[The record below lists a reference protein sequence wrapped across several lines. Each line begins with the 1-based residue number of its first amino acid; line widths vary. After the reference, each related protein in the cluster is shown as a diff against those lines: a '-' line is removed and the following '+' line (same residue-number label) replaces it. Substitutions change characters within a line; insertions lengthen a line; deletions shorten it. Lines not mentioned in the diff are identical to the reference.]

1 MDRQPISTKPVH
13 HDEIP
18 VLPEILGSGTTV
30 LIAST
35 LDPSSYAVGLR
46 ALCQFSQQD
55 DTGVIV
61 TTIESAERTLDV
73 FQSICPPESRPSIG
87 VVDAT
92 SEQQFVTAVYGE
104 TPVVFT
110 PSDLERMV
118 MGLSELTAERLE
130 PGETRHLIVRSLTPI
145 LADTEI
151 DAVCNV
157 IDRIGGL
164 RSERGLSLFGLDY
177 TRHDETTLKQLA
189 THVEHILW
197 VSEVES
203 GLAFELQSTSRL
215 A

>member
-1 MDRQPISTKPVH
+1 MDRERNTANPVPRV
-13 HDEIP
+13 EIP
-18 VLPEILGSGTTV
+18 VLPELLGSGTTA
-30 LIAST
+30 LIAGT
-35 LDPSSYAVGLR
+35 VDPSSFAVGLR
-46 ALCQFSQQD
+46 ALCQFSQQN

-73 FQSICPPESRPSIG
+73 FRSICPAVTRPSIG

-118 MGLSELTAERLE
+118 MGLSELTGERLE
-130 PGETRHLIVRSLTPI
+130 AGETRHLIVRSLTPI

-157 IDRIGGL
+157 IDRIAGL
-164 RSERGLSLFGLDY
+164 RSEGGLGLFGLDY
-177 TRHDETTLKQLA
+177 TRHDEATLQQLA
-189 THVEHILW
+189 SHVEHILW
-197 VSEVES
+197 VSEEES
-203 GLAFELQSTSRL
+203 RLAFELESTRRL

>member
-1 MDRQPISTKPVH
+1 MDRQPKSAKTVH

-30 LIAST
+30 LIAGT

-46 ALCQFSQQD
+46 ALCQFSRQD

-61 TTIESAERTLDV
+61 TTIESAERTIEV
-73 FQSICPPESRPSIG
+73 FQSICPTETRPSIG

-110 PSDLERMV
+110 PSDLERIV
-118 MGLSELTAERLE
+118 MGLSELTGERIGT
-130 PGETRHLIVRSLTPI
+130 GETRHLIVRSLTPI

-164 RSERGLSLFGLDY
+164 RSKRGLGLFGLDY
-177 TRHDETTLKQLA
+177 TRHDESTLKRLA
-189 THVEHILW
+189 SHVEHILW
-197 VSEVES
+197 ISEEEG
-203 GLAFELQSTSRL
+203 GLDFELQSTNRL